1 MPSWLLVALQ
11 FALIAALVVTT
22 QPLATTASNA
32 AAALL
37 LAAGGAVGV
46 AALAVNRLGN
56 FNVRPEL
63 KAGARLVTRGIYGH
77 VRHPMY
83 LAVLLAMAAA
93 IAADP
98 RAWRIALW
106 LALLAVLLAKL
117 AREERHLHAAFPDY
131 ADYAA
136 RTRRLIPGMF

>member
-11 FALIAALVVTT
+11 FALIAGLVITT
-22 QPLATTASNA
+22 RLLATAASNA
-32 AAALL
+32 AALSMLVAS
-37 LAAGGAVGV
+37 GAVGI
-46 AALAVNRLGN
+46 AALAVNRPGN

-63 KAGARLVTRGIYGH
+63 KSGARLVTRGIYGH

-93 IAADP
+93 LAADP

-106 LALLAVLLAKL
+106 IALAAVLLAKL
-117 AREERHLHAAFPDY
+117 AREERYLRAAFPEY

-136 RTRRLIPGMF
+136 HTWRLIPGIF

>member
-11 FALIAALVVTT
+11 FALITALVVTT
-22 QPLATTASNA
+22 RPLGTLVSNLA
-32 AAALL
+32 AAIL
-37 LAAGGAVGV
+37 LAAGGAVGI
-46 AALAVNRLGN
+46 AALTVNRPGN

-83 LAVLLAMAAA
+83 LAVLLAMAAG

-106 LALLAVLLAKL
+106 VALLAVLLAKL
-117 AREERHLHAAFPDY
+117 VREERYLRAAFPDY
-131 ADYAA
+131 GDYAA
-136 RTRRLIPGMF
+136 RTRRLLPGMF